1 MIRRPPRS
9 TQSRSSAASD
19 VYKRQDHMKR
29 AAASALEAAQQS
41 RPDKEW
47 PALPSP
53 DVVGR
58 AEGCW
63 RYDDATAIATP
74 EERARHVI
82 RLLNAAEADNTAGVF
97 ETSAH
102 SFLVLS
108 SAGMDC
114 ADAHTRCVTTCLVDT
129 GEATGWG
136 DDSSHRLDR
145 VDAEAAARRAL
156 DKASRG
162 AGATD
167 LPPGRYQVE

>member
-102 SFLVLS
+102 SFSVRPP
-108 SAGMDC
+108 AEWI
-114 ADAHTRCVTTCLVDT
+114 ARTHTPV
-129 GEATGWG
+129 A
-136 DDSSHRLDR
+136 
-145 VDAEAAARRAL
+145 
-156 DKASRG
+156 
-162 AGATD
+162 
-167 LPPGRYQVE
+167 